1 MRPFCRGGQPD
12 VDQLAH
18 VRLPARNREFPPEEA
33 MRQFRIVHLRSLYEA
48 DDYADARPRPAL
60 TIFVRL
66 LPRLLDPVRG
76 PIQKCKHGCSR
87 GLLGETLGL
96 GGSECSSLPC
106 RAATKTVVHLRQCDA
121 ARLQE

>member
-1 MRPFCRGGQPD
+1 
-12 VDQLAH
+12 
-18 VRLPARNREFPPEEA
+18 

-66 LPRLLDPVRG
+66 LPWLLDPVHG
-76 PIQKCKHGCSR
+76 PIQKCKTV
-87 GLLGETLGL
+87 LWLGL
-96 GGSECSSLPC
+96 VWLPFGP
-106 RAATKTVVHLRQCDA
+106 RHTQRLALPPGDKTAVVQHRQCDA